1 MEELLKQ
8 ILQTQNQMIKT
19 QNQMIETQNQ
29 ILKTLQQHGERLD
42 SLEKGQLRL
51 ETRIETEITDRIRG
65 LYDFREV
72 VNDNFAKAN
81 ATLEAIT
88 GRIDELKEELIL
100 NRRETTEK
108 LDSLD
113 SSVMYLATKLTQ
125 HDMQLFDLKRRA
137 K

>member
-8 ILQTQNQMIKT
+8 ILQTQNQMIEK
-19 QNQMIETQNQ
+19 QNQ
-29 ILKTLQQHGERLD
+29 ILKTLQQHGVRLD

-51 ETRIETEITDRIRG
+51 ETRIETEITDRIRS
-65 LYDFREV
+65 LYDFREI

-113 SSVMYLATKLTQ
+113 SSIMYLATKFTQ